1 MRQARSDLISDVDPR
16 MTGSF
21 NLIGKVDQISFL
33 GRGGK
38 RVVNVENE
46 DLPQTHDV
54 HPDIVALIIGE
65 NDVGV
70 DTDPEG
76 LAGRIM
82 SLATHQCN
90 GGYMQH
96 VVICKLLPCFRA
108 LRCILQQMHSQ
119 LSATKS
125 ERYLELYL
133 QQVAAIS
140 QDLEEAAGS
149 SRMVHFGLVL
159 ANLMSRTEI
168 SAQNSD
174 GMASTS

>member
-1 MRQARSDLISDVDPR
+1 MAISCAPGFALTEISGADPR
-16 MTGSF
+16 MTSSF

-76 LAGRIM
+76 VAGRIM
-82 SLATHQCN
+82 SLATLLCN
-90 GGYMQH
+90 RGYTQH
-96 VVICKLLPCFRA
+96 VVICQLYHVSVPNGAFCRGCTA
-108 LRCILQQMHSQ
+108 SNRQSSQ
-119 LSATKS
+119 
-125 ERYLELYL
+125 
-133 QQVAAIS
+133 
-140 QDLEEAAGS
+140 
-149 SRMVHFGLVL
+149 
-159 ANLMSRTEI
+159 
-168 SAQNSD
+168 SD
-174 GMASTS
+174 T